1 VAIDETQR
9 TSFDRNAEL
18 YDAVRP
24 SYPEALVDEAVER
37 SQIPARGRVLEIGAG
52 TGKATVLFARRGYAM
67 VALEPGVNLAKVLR
81 KNLARFPNAHVEET
95 TFEAWQGA
103 DGSFD
108 LAISAQAFH
117 WVDPEVRYVKTSA
130 ALRPGGAL
138 AVIRNE
144 TCGVDPA
151 VQAELAAAYARWF
164 PSVTWSPARDSV
176 ETHRADVT
184 AQIERSGL
192 FGPVHAST
200 FPWTATYTTRQYLSL
215 LDTHSDHAQLASE
228 SRRALYD
235 AIADVLERNGGRIEV
250 PYVAVLLL
258 AQSGRAAG

>member
-1 VAIDETQR
+1 MAIDETQR
-9 TSFDRNAEL
+9 TSFDRKAEL

-24 SYPEALVDEAVER
+24 SYPEALVDEALER
-37 SQIPARGRVLEIGAG
+37 SGIPGGGRIVEIGAG

-67 VALEPGVNLAKVLR
+67 IALEPGANLAKVLR
-81 KNLARFPNAHVEET
+81 KNLAPFPNARVEET
-95 TFEAWQGA
+95 TFEAWDGA

-117 WVDPEVRYVKTSA
+117 WVDPEVRYLKTAA

-144 TCGVDPA
+144 TCGIAPA
-151 VQAELAAAYARWF
+151 VQAELAAAYGRWF
-164 PSVTWSPARDSV
+164 PSATWTPARDSV
-176 ETHRADVT
+176 DTHRADVT
-184 AQIERSGL
+184 AQIGRSGL
-192 FGPVHAST
+192 FGPVHAGT

-215 LDTHSDHAQLASE
+215 LDTHSDHAQLAPQV
-228 SRRALYD
+228 RGALYG
-235 AIADVLERNGGRIEV
+235 AIADVLERNGGGIEV